1 MLENATP
8 QREEPVRAWESPPVR
23 LAVDEVEHL
32 GAEPDRMPLEQAA
45 FEPRLKLQRSEK
57 VDKRTRQA
65 VPDEPEAKPASAAAL
80 ERARA
85 AAARKEATRARLAA
99 AKRAR
104 TEATS
109 ISRETSPVKLE
120 GCLLY
125 TSPSPRD

>member
-8 QREEPVRAWESPPVR
+8 RLAREEPVRACAAPPPVR

-32 GAEPDRMPLEQAA
+32 GAEPDWMPLEQAA

-104 TEATS
+104 TEAS
-109 ISRETSPVKLE
+109 CPYHGRL
-120 GCLLY
+120 
-125 TSPSPRD
+125 RR